1 MNILQAF
8 ILGAV
13 QGLTEFLPISSSGH
27 LLVIEKL
34 MGISPESGSLLTLN
48 ILLHFGTLVAVFAVY
63 WKRIWNMIC
72 HPIQSELKWLIVAT
86 IPAVVAALVVDFD
99 AAFEGKF
106 IIWSFY
112 LTSVV
117 LVAGTVM
124 NKWRRRNHSLHKR
137 IRWTDAVAM
146 GVMQAVAI
154 LPGLSRSGST
164 ISGGVASGLSRKRA
178 ADFAFLM
185 SIPAILGSA
194 VLDLKDVLFDGMC
207 SSINLLP
214 TLVGVLAAAVFGL
227 IAIKGFL
234 ALIRKVS
241 MNVFAV
247 YTFLLGTALLL
258 NKYVFHF
265 IDLI

>member
-1 MNILQAF
+1 MNTLQAF

-27 LLVIEKL
+27 LLIIEKL
-34 MGISPESGSLLTLN
+34 MGISSESGSLLTLN

-72 HPIQSELKWLIVAT
+72 HPIRSELKWLILAT
-86 IPAVVAALVVDFD
+86 IPAVIAALVVDFD
-99 AAFEGKF
+99 AAFEGRF

-112 LTSVV
+112 LTSIV
-117 LVAGTVM
+117 LVVGTAM
-124 NKWRRRNHSLHKR
+124 NKWRRRNHSQHKA

-194 VLDLKDVLFDGMC
+194 VLDLKNVLLDGMGG
-207 SSINLLP
+207 SLELLP
-214 TLVGVLAAAVFGL
+214 TLVGVLAAAAFGL

-241 MNVFAV
+241 MNVFAA
-247 YTFLLGTALLL
+247 YTFLLGPVLLL

-265 IDLI
+265 IELI

>member
-1 MNILQAF
+1 MNELQAF

-27 LLVIEKL
+27 LLIIEKL
-34 MGISPESGSLLTLN
+34 MGISSESGSLLTLN

-72 HPIQSELKWLIVAT
+72 HPIQSELKWLVVAT

-99 AAFEGKF
+99 DAFEGKF

-117 LVAGTVM
+117 LIAGTAM
-124 NKWRRRNHSLHKR
+124 NKWRRRNHSLHKNV
-137 IRWTDAVAM
+137 RWTDAVAM

-194 VLDLKDVLFDGMC
+194 VLDLKDVLFDGA
-207 SSINLLP
+207 SGSIELLP
-214 TLVGVLAAAVFGL
+214 MAVGVLAAAAFGL

-241 MNVFAV
+241 MNVFAA

-265 IDLI
+265 IELI

>member
-1 MNILQAF
+1 MNTLQAF

-27 LLVIEKL
+27 LLIIEKL
-34 MGISPESGSLLTLN
+34 MGISSENGSLLTLN

-72 HPIQSELKWLIVAT
+72 HPIKSELKWLVVAT

-117 LVAGTVM
+117 LVTGTAI
-124 NKWRRRNHSLHKR
+124 NRHRRRNHSLHKD
-137 IRWTDAVAM
+137 IRWTDALAM
-146 GVMQAVAI
+146 GAMQAVAI

-194 VLDLKDVLFDGMC
+194 VLDLKDVLFDGLGGR
-207 SSINLLP
+207 IDLLP
-214 TLVGVLAAAVFGL
+214 TVVGVMAAAAFGL

-241 MNVFAV
+241 MNVLAA
-247 YTFLLGTALLL
+247 YTFLLGTLLLL

-265 IDLI
+265 VELI

>member
-1 MNILQAF
+1 MSTLQAF

-34 MGISPESGSLLTLN
+34 MGISSESGSLLTLN

-63 WKRIWNMIC
+63 C

-86 IPAVVAALVVDFD
+86 IPAVVAALVIDFD

-117 LVAGTVM
+117 LVVGTAI
-124 NKWRRRNHSLHKR
+124 NKHRRRNHSLHKSV
-137 IRWTDAVAM
+137 RWYDAVAM

-194 VLDLKDVLFDGMC
+194 VLDLKDVLFDGAGG
-207 SSINLLP
+207 SIELLP
-214 TLVGVLAAAVFGL
+214 TVVGVIAAAAFGL

-241 MNVFAV
+241 MNVFAA
-247 YTFLLGTALLL
+247 YTFLLGTVLLL
-258 NKYVFHF
+258 NKYVFHW
-265 IDLI
+265 IELL

>member
-1 MNILQAF
+1 MNTLQAF

-27 LLVIEKL
+27 LLIIEKL
-34 MGISPESGSLLTLN
+34 MGISSENGSLLTLN

-63 WKRIWNMIC
+63 WKRIWNMIY
-72 HPIQSELKWLIVAT
+72 HPIKSELKWLVVAT

-117 LVAGTVM
+117 LVTGTAI
-124 NKWRRRNHSLHKR
+124 NRHRRRNHSLHKD
-137 IRWTDAVAM
+137 IRWTDALAM
-146 GVMQAVAI
+146 GAMQAVAI

-194 VLDLKDVLFDGMC
+194 VLDLKDVLFDGLGGR
-207 SSINLLP
+207 IDLLP
-214 TLVGVLAAAVFGL
+214 TVVGVLAAAAFGL

-241 MNVFAV
+241 MNVFAA
-247 YTFLLGTALLL
+247 YTFLLGTLLLL

-265 IDLI
+265 VELI

>member
-1 MNILQAF
+1 MNTLQAF

-27 LLVIEKL
+27 LLIIEKL
-34 MGISPESGSLLTLN
+34 MGISSENGSLLTLN

-72 HPIQSELKWLIVAT
+72 HPIKSELKWLVVAT

-117 LVAGTVM
+117 LVTGTAI
-124 NKWRRRNHSLHKR
+124 NRHRRRNHSLHKD
-137 IRWTDAVAM
+137 IRWTDALAM
-146 GVMQAVAI
+146 GAMQAVAI

-164 ISGGVASGLSRKRA
+164 LSGGVASGLSRKRA

-194 VLDLKDVLFDGMC
+194 VLDLKDVLFDGLGGR
-207 SSINLLP
+207 IDLLP
-214 TLVGVLAAAVFGL
+214 TVVGVLAAAAFGL

-241 MNVFAV
+241 MNVFAA
-247 YTFLLGTALLL
+247 YTFLLGTLLLL

-265 IDLI
+265 VELI